1 MSRDLI
7 LGRVRSALGRKPGQ
21 GIPTPPPVWLLET
34 DWTLERKLASF
45 KEKLERLAGVV
56 HVAESPSDARE
67 IVAGLIAGKTAV
79 ASNAAL
85 LAELGI
91 TSLPGVTVAGKDREQ
106 SRALCAACA
115 FGITGAALALAE
127 TGTLV
132 MQANSEEARLVSLLP
147 PVHIAVVSKEQLIVD
162 LDELL
167 ARIPK
172 PVEDSSSMV
181 LITGPSR
188 TGDIEQILVRGVHG
202 PGVVHVVFL

>member
-1 MSRDLI
+1 MSREFI
-7 LGRVRSALGRKPGQ
+7 LGRVRSALGRKAGQ
-21 GIPTPPPVWLLET
+21 LVPPPPPVWLLET

-45 KEKLERLAGVV
+45 RDKLERLAGVV
-56 HVAESPSDARE
+56 HIAESPAAVRE
-67 IVAGLIAGKTAV
+67 IVAGLLAGKTAV
-79 ASNAAL
+79 ASNSAL

-91 TSLPGVTVAGKDREQ
+91 TTLPGVTVAGHDREQ
-106 SRALCAACA
+106 SRALCAKSS
-115 FGITGAALALAE
+115 FGITGASLALAE

-132 MQANSEEARLVSLLP
+132 MRANSEEARLISLLP
-147 PVHIAVVSKEQLIVD
+147 PIHIALVRKEQLIVD

-167 ARIPK
+167 AKIPK